1 MLATSNFQTKSANRA
16 LAEESSVI
24 HLPKPNY
31 SGELSLEEALLQRRS
46 IRSYENEA
54 LQLSEVGQ
62 LLWAAQGITTEDK
75 KRTAPSAGALYPLK
89 IYLATAQVEGLT
101 AGVYQ
106 YDPIDHSLLKICEGD
121 KRKQLSIAA
130 LMQNSIRHCAAALIF
145 AANYRHVLQKYFEKG
160 KRYVHMEAGHAAQN
174 VCLQAVPLH
183 IGTVTMGAF
192 LDGPVKKILQLPK
205 KEEVLY
211 LMPVGRI

>member
-1 MLATSNFQTKSANRA
+1 MLATSNFRTKSTNRGW
-16 LAEESSVI
+16 AEESSVI

-31 SGELSLEEALLQRRS
+31 SGKLSLEEALLRRRS
-46 IRSYENEA
+46 VRSYENEA

-62 LLWAAQGITTEDK
+62 LLWAAQGITSEDK

-89 IYLATAQVEGLT
+89 IYLANAHVEGLM

-106 YDPIDHSLLKICEGD
+106 YDPVEHSLLKICEGD

-145 AANYRHVLQKYFEKG
+145 AADYRYVLKKYFEKG
-160 KRYVHMEAGHAAQN
+160 KRYVYMEAGHAAQN
-174 VCLQAVPLH
+174 VFLQAVPLH